1 MFRARGSGNHFFL
14 ICFWSHGSFHWKA
27 LTKWLAVPLCQVL
40 RDTSAGLAL
49 RACGRPL
56 RSRGAKDT
64 EGQLRVQ
71 LGSYHVPEIRE
82 ALLYSAVPTKM
93 TYTMPLEAPWE
104 SNLPTQLQDLF
115 RRSRVTK
122 SIGTFWQLG
131 FKRLDIQRKTQPLSV
146 VADYLLD
153 RPFLVLFFTFFTCYS
168 NWYSCFYSR

>member
-1 MFRARGSGNHFFL
+1 MACIGLCYLVVFKDVQGSGLRESFFL

-56 RSRGAKDT
+56 RSSRAKDT

-71 LGSYHVPEIRE
+71 LGSYHVPEIWE

-131 FKRLDIQRKTQPLSV
+131 FKRLDIYSGKHNH
-146 VADYLLD
+146 
-153 RPFLVLFFTFFTCYS
+153 LVLLQTTC
-168 NWYSCFYSR
+168 WTDLF